1 LTRPSLSI
9 IIPCYNEADR
19 LPRTLRATIDFFALQ
34 NSGREVEIIVVN
46 DGSKDQTVNAAK
58 AVLHELPKG
67 VSCEII
73 DYSPNQGKGQEV
85 KKGMT
90 AAKGDR
96 VLFMD
101 ADYSVPMEDLQLAE
115 DLLDKGVDIAIGS
128 RALDDTILLERQ
140 SFLREKMAKVFGLVQ
155 RTWLGLKLL
164 DTQCGF
170 KLFTNK
176 AAQAI
181 FPHVKLS
188 SVIFDGEVLWLA
200 RKMKFTV
207 QEFPVH
213 WKHDPDSR
221 ITYTPKQAVKV
232 FFEMLRIP
240 SMHLG
245 VRRASQK
252 K

>member
-1 LTRPSLSI
+1 M
-9 IIPCYNEADR
+9 
-19 LPRTLRATIDFFALQ
+19 RATIEFFARE
-34 NSGREVEIIVVN
+34 NTGREVEIIVVN
-46 DGSKDQTVNAAK
+46 DGSKDQTVNASK
-58 AVLHELPKG
+58 AVLHDLPKG
-67 VSCEII
+67 LTFEII
-73 DYSPNQGKGQEV
+73 DYSPNQGKGQAV

-96 VLFMD
+96 ILFMD

-115 DLLDKGVDIAIGS
+115 DLLDRGIDIAIGS

-155 RTWLGLKLL
+155 RTWLGLKLM

-170 KLFTNK
+170 KLFTKK
-176 AAQAI
+176 AAHEI
-181 FPHVKLS
+181 FPRVKLR

-200 RKMKFTV
+200 RKMKYSV

-221 ITYTPKQAVKV
+221 ITYTPKQALKV

-245 VRRASQK
+245 VRRASDK

>member
-1 LTRPSLSI
+1 
-9 IIPCYNEADR
+9 
-19 LPRTLRATIDFFALQ
+19 LRATIDFFARQ

-46 DGSKDQTVNAAK
+46 DGSKDQTLNAAK
-58 AVLHELPKG
+58 AVLHDLPKG

-73 DYSPNQGKGQEV
+73 DYSPNQGKGQAV
-85 KKGMT
+85 KKGMI

-101 ADYSVPMEDLQLAE
+101 ADYSVPMEDLEFA
-115 DLLDKGVDIAIGS
+115 DLLLDQGADIAIGS
-128 RALDDTILLERQ
+128 RALDETILEERQ
-140 SFLREKMAKVFGLVQ
+140 SFAREKMARLFGIFQ
-155 RTWLGLKLL
+155 RNWLGLRLQ
-164 DTQCGF
+164 DMQCGF
-170 KLFTNK
+170 KLFTRE
-176 AAQAI
+176 ASQAI
-181 FPHVKLS
+181 FPQVKLS

-200 RKMKFTV
+200 KRLNFKV
-207 QEFPVH
+207 REFPVH

-221 ITYTPKQAVKV
+221 ITYTPKKAVKV

-245 VRRASQK
+245 VRRASDK